1 MTVATTSI
9 CFSPSSEFLGM
20 KLAKL
25 RYLKTM
31 SFRAGS
37 SASRSVLPGG
47 GFIPCLR
54 RNKNSEAIQTIR
66 ERGFVEGNN
75 HNNDQVQVQV
85 LEQEAFIHDW
95 FHDVES
101 TLNQLSKWIVTTL
114 FVAFILW
121 RHDGEAIWFAG
132 GSISNAM
139 FSVSL
144 KKILNQKRPSTLK
157 SDPGMPSSHAQ
168 SISFT
173 VLFVILSSFGCLGV
187 NAYTITCSG
196 MALGFGSYFSYL
208 RVSQKL
214 HTVKQVIVGAILGS
228 ILSISWYWLWNS
240 FVLEAFRSS
249 LWVRITI
256 ALLSTGICLNF
267 LFHVIRQ

>member
-173 VLFVILSSFGCLGV
+173 VLFVILSNCLWLF
-187 NAYTITCSG
+187 C
-196 MALGFGSYFSYL
+196 MLCKQSYL